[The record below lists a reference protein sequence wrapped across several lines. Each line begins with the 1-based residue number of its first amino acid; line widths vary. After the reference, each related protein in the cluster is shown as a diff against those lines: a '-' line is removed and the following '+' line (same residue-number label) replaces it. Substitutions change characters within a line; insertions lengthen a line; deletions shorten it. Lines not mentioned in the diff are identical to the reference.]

1 MINLNKKNIINVL
14 FILLIFYFILNLIG
28 GERGLISLI
37 DKNYQLEEL
46 MLKNGWINP
55 MHTEVPGPDGQLSYG
70 GYCFPKDTNAL
81 LQHMIKEDTPNKV
94 LEATINERNE
104 MRKDNTNVKL

>member
-46 MLKNGWINP
+46 MLKNEDYSKKINDYEKRIDYL
-55 MHTEVPGPDGQLSYG
+55 TKNINLDFIEILIRDKFLFGKNGEKIYII
-70 GYCFPKDTNAL
+70 TN
-81 LQHMIKEDTPNKV
+81 
-94 LEATINERNE
+94 NEN
-104 MRKDNTNVKL
+104 